1 MKPEHL
7 QLQEC
12 GLDKFECVIAEL
24 ADMGM
29 TVAEVIGL
37 LRMTEA
43 RLLERWISVGKDDQ

>member
-1 MKPEHL
+1 MKTEHL

-29 TVAEVIGL
+29 TVAEVIGI
-37 LRMTEA
+37 LRMTEH
-43 RLLERWISVGKDDQ
+43 RLLMRWSSLADEP